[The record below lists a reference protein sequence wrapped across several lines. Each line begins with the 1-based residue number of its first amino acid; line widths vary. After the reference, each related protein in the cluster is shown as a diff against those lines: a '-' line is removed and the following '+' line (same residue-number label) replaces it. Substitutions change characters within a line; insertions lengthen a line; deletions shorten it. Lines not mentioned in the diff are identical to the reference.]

1 MDYKNY
7 NPRAAA
13 LAQARTLLTDAV
25 KAAVADGTLP
35 EAALPDFIVE
45 IPADVKN
52 GDIASNVAMAG
63 ARAFHKA
70 PRQIAEAIT
79 AKLQLDG
86 SLFDRFE
93 VAGPGFINLF
103 LGQDWFTSVVRAAV
117 ANPEYGRTDAGA
129 GKKYNVEFVSANPTG
144 PMHMGNARG
153 GALGDGLAA
162 CLDWAGYDVTRE
174 FYIND
179 AGNQIEK
186 FGKSLAIRYL
196 QLYKGEDACPL
207 PEECYQGADIIARAK
222 EFAEVHGDAYVN
234 KDFDELKKAIVA
246 DALPKNI
253 AGLQRDLGKYR
264 IQYDVWFHESDLH
277 SSGAVKAVVDKLLES
292 GACYKAEDGAIMY
305 RSAQYAA
312 KYGVVNK
319 RKTDDGSEEE
329 AKDEV
334 LVRANGIPTYFAAD
348 IAYHYNKLAVRGFDK
363 AIDVW
368 GADHHGHV
376 ARMKGAMDAIGLD
389 GSRLD
394 IVLMQMVNL
403 MRDGKPVRMSKR
415 TGKAITLTD
424 LLDEVP
430 IDSARFFFN
439 QRESSS
445 TLDFDLD
452 LAVRNDSEN
461 PVYYV
466 QYAHAR
472 ICSVLKKLESEGV
485 KFEGADAVDASVL
498 TGVVNKRKTDDGS
511 EEEAKDEVLVR
522 ANGIPTYFAAD
533 IAYHYNKLAV
543 RGFDKAIDVW
553 GADHH
558 GHVAR
563 MKGAMDAIGLDGSR
577 LDIVLM
583 QMVNLMRDGKPV
595 RMSKRT
601 GKAIT
606 LTDLLDEVPIDSAR
620 FFFNQRESSSTLD
633 FDLDLAV
640 RNDSE
645 NPVYYVQYAHA
656 RICSVLKKLESE
668 GVKFEGADAVDASVL
683 TDPAEQALI
692 RLLAA
697 FPAEITAAAEKY
709 DPARITR
716 YCIDVA
722 SAYHRFYNACRILD
736 AEGAVQQGRIA
747 LCLAVRGVIHNILT
761 MFKVTA
767 PETM

>member
-153 GALGDGLAA
+153 GALGDCLAA
-162 CLDWAGYDVTRE
+162 VLDWSGYDVTRE

-179 AGNQIEK
+179 AGNQIQK

-196 QLYKGEDACPL
+196 QLYKGEEAVPL

-222 EFAEVHGDAYVN
+222 EFAEIHGDSYVD
-234 KDFDELKKAIVA
+234 KDFEELKDALIA

-264 IQYDVWFHESDLH
+264 ITYDVWFHESDLH
-277 SSGAVKAVVDKLLES
+277 KSGAVDDVIKILMDK

-305 RSAQYAA
+305 RSAQYAS
-312 KYGVVNK
+312 KYGVVN
-319 RKTDDGSEEE
+319 RKKDENADGEEE

-348 IAYHYNKLAVRGFDK
+348 IAYHYNKLA
-363 AIDVW
+363 
-368 GADHHGHV
+368 
-376 ARMKGAMDAIGLD
+376 MDAVGLD
-389 GSRLD
+389 GTKLD
-394 IVLMQMVNL
+394 VVLMQMVNL

-472 ICSVLKKLESEGV
+472 ICSVLKKLEAAGV
-485 KFEGADAVDASVL
+485 TFEGADALDASL
-498 TGVVNKRKTDDGS
+498 
-511 EEEAKDEVLVR
+511 
-522 ANGIPTYFAAD
+522 
-533 IAYHYNKLAV
+533 
-543 RGFDKAIDVW
+543 
-553 GADHH
+553 
-558 GHVAR
+558 
-563 MKGAMDAIGLDGSR
+563 
-577 LDIVLM
+577 
-583 QMVNLMRDGKPV
+583 
-595 RMSKRT
+595 
-601 GKAIT
+601 
-606 LTDLLDEVPIDSAR
+606 
-620 FFFNQRESSSTLD
+620 
-633 FDLDLAV
+633 
-640 RNDSE
+640 
-645 NPVYYVQYAHA
+645 
-656 RICSVLKKLESE
+656 
-668 GVKFEGADAVDASVL
+668 L
-683 TDPAEQALI
+683 TDPSEQALL
-692 RLLAA
+692 RLLSA
-697 FPAEITAAAEKY
+697 FPAEIAAAAEKY

-716 YCIDVA
+716 YVIDIA
-722 SAYHRFYNACRILD
+722 TAFHRFYNACRILEAD
-736 AEGAVQQGRIA
+736 PAVRQCRMA
-747 LCLAVRGVIHNILT
+747 LCLAVRSVIHNVLT
-761 MFKVTA
+761 MFKVTV
-767 PETM
+767 PESM

>member
-1 MDYKNY
+1 MEYRNY
-7 NPRAAA
+7 NPRLAA
-13 LAQARTLLTDAV
+13 LTQARTLLT
-25 KAAVADGTLP
+25 AAARAAMADGALPQAELP
-35 EAALPDFIVE
+35 EFIVE

-52 GDIASNVAMAG
+52 GDVACNLAMAG
-63 ARAFHKA
+63 ARVFRKA

-79 AKLQLDG
+79 ARLDLTG
-86 SLFDRFE
+86 ALFDRVE

-103 LGQDWFTSVVRAAV
+103 LGRGWFTSVLRAA
-117 ANPEYGRTDAGA
+117 AADPAYGRTDAGA
-129 GKKYNVEFVSANPTG
+129 GKRYNVEFVSANPTG

-153 GALGDGLAA
+153 GALGDCLAA

-207 PEECYQGADIIARAK
+207 PAECYQGADIIAHAK
-222 EFAEVHGDAYVN
+222 AFADVHGDAYVN
-234 KDFDELKKAIVA
+234 ADFEALKQAIVA
-246 DALPKNI
+246 YALPKNI

-264 IQYDVWFHESDLH
+264 IEYDVWFHESELH
-277 SSGAVKAVVDKLLES
+277 KSGAVQAVVDKLLAS

-312 KYGVVNK
+312 KYGVANK
-319 RKTDDGSEEE
+319 RKTDDGEEE

-348 IAYHYNKLAVRGFDK
+348 IAYHYDKLAVRGFDK

-394 IVLMQMVNL
+394 VVLMQMVNL

-439 QRESSS
+439 QRESTS

-472 ICSVLKKLESEGV
+472 ICSLLKRLESQGV
-485 KFEGADAVDASVL
+485 TFAGADAVDAGVL
-498 TGVVNKRKTDDGS
+498 
-511 EEEAKDEVLVR
+511 A
-522 ANGIPTYFAAD
+522 
-533 IAYHYNKLAV
+533 
-543 RGFDKAIDVW
+543 
-553 GADHH
+553 
-558 GHVAR
+558 
-563 MKGAMDAIGLDGSR
+563 
-577 LDIVLM
+577 
-583 QMVNLMRDGKPV
+583 
-595 RMSKRT
+595 
-601 GKAIT
+601 
-606 LTDLLDEVPIDSAR
+606 
-620 FFFNQRESSSTLD
+620 
-633 FDLDLAV
+633 
-640 RNDSE
+640 
-645 NPVYYVQYAHA
+645 
-656 RICSVLKKLESE
+656 
-668 GVKFEGADAVDASVL
+668 
-683 TDPAEQALI
+683 DPAEQALL

-697 FPAEITAAAEKY
+697 FPAEIAAAAEKY

-722 SAYHRFYNACRILD
+722 TAFHRFYNACRILD
-736 AEGAVQQGRIA
+736 AEGAVQQSRIA
-747 LCLAVRGVIHNILT
+747 LCLGVRGVIHNILT
-761 MFKVTA
+761 MFKINA
-767 PETM
+767 PESM

>member
-1 MDYKNY
+1 MDYQNY
-7 NPRAAA
+7 NPRLAA
-13 LAQARTLLTDAV
+13 LTEARTLLTDAA
-25 KAAVADGTLP
+25 KAAMADGTLP
-35 EAALPDFIVE
+35 TADLPDFIVE

-52 GDIASNVAMAG
+52 GDVASNLAMAG
-63 ARAFHKA
+63 ARVFRKA

-79 AKLQLDG
+79 AKLDLNG
-86 SLFDRFE
+86 SLFAGVDI
-93 VAGPGFINLF
+93 AGPGFINLF
-103 LGQDWFTSVVRAAV
+103 LGKEWFTSVLRAACQ
-117 ANPEYGRTDAGA
+117 NPEYGRTDAGA
-129 GKKYNVEFVSANPTG
+129 GKRYNVEFVSANPTG

-153 GALGDGLAA
+153 GALGDCLAA

-196 QLYKGEDACPL
+196 QLYKGEEACPL
-207 PEECYQGADIIARAK
+207 PAECYQGADIVQRAK

-234 KDFDELKKAIVA
+234 ADFEELKKAIVA

-277 SSGAVKAVVDKLLES
+277 KSGAVQAVVDKLLET

-312 KYGVVNK
+312 KYGVANK
-319 RKTDDGSEEE
+319 RKTEDGSEEE

-376 ARMKGAMDAIGLD
+376 ARMKGAMDAIGLN
-389 GSRLD
+389 GEQLD
-394 IVLMQMVNL
+394 VVLMQMVNL

-439 QRESSS
+439 QRESTS

-472 ICSVLKKLESEGV
+472 ICSLLKKMEEQ
-485 KFEGADAVDASVL
+485 
-498 TGVVNKRKTDDGS
+498 GVVFQGA
-511 EEEAKDEVLVR
+511 E
-522 ANGIPTYFAAD
+522 GIDAA
-533 IAYHYNKLAV
+533 
-543 RGFDKAIDVW
+543 
-553 GADHH
+553 
-558 GHVAR
+558 
-563 MKGAMDAIGLDGSR
+563 
-577 LDIVLM
+577 
-583 QMVNLMRDGKPV
+583 
-595 RMSKRT
+595 
-601 GKAIT
+601 
-606 LTDLLDEVPIDSAR
+606 
-620 FFFNQRESSSTLD
+620 
-633 FDLDLAV
+633 
-640 RNDSE
+640 
-645 NPVYYVQYAHA
+645 
-656 RICSVLKKLESE
+656 
-668 GVKFEGADAVDASVL
+668 VL
-683 TDPAEQALI
+683 TDPSEQALI

-697 FPAEITAAAEKY
+697 FPAEIVAAADKY

-722 SAYHRFYNACRILD
+722 TAFHRFYNACRILD
-736 AEGAVQQGRIA
+736 AEGAVQQSRIA
-747 LCLAVRGVIHNILT
+747 LCLGVRGVIHNILT
-761 MFKVTA
+761 MFKVNA
-767 PETM
+767 PESM

>member
-7 NPRAAA
+7 NPRQAA
-13 LAQARTLLTDAV
+13 LTEARALLTDAA

-35 EAALPDFIVE
+35 AAELPDFIVE

-52 GDIASNVAMAG
+52 GDVASNIAMAG
-63 ARAFHKA
+63 ARVFHKA

-79 AKLQLDG
+79 AKLDLNG
-86 SLFDRFE
+86 TLFSGVDI
-93 VAGPGFINLF
+93 AGPGFINLF
-103 LGQDWFTSVVRAAV
+103 LGQDWFTSVVRAAC

-162 CLDWAGYDVTRE
+162 CLDWAGCDVTRE
-174 FYIND
+174 FYIKD
-179 AGNQIEK
+179 AGNQIQK

-196 QLYKGEDACPL
+196 QLYKGEEACPL
-207 PEECYQGADIIARAK
+207 PEECYQGADIIQRAK
-222 EFAEVHGDAYVN
+222 EFAEVHGDSYVN
-234 KDFDELKKAIVA
+234 ADFEELKEALIA

-264 IQYDVWFHESDLH
+264 IDYDVWFHESDLH
-277 SSGAVKAVVDKLLES
+277 KSGAVQAVVDKLLEI

-389 GSRLD
+389 GNRLD

-472 ICSVLKKLESEGV
+472 ICSVLKKLESEGIT
-485 KFEGADAVDASVL
+485 FNGVD
-498 TGVVNKRKTDDGS
+498 G
-511 EEEAKDEVLVR
+511 
-522 ANGIPTYFAAD
+522 
-533 IAYHYNKLAV
+533 
-543 RGFDKAIDVW
+543 
-553 GADHH
+553 
-558 GHVAR
+558 
-563 MKGAMDAIGLDGSR
+563 
-577 LDIVLM
+577 
-583 QMVNLMRDGKPV
+583 
-595 RMSKRT
+595 
-601 GKAIT
+601 
-606 LTDLLDEVPIDSAR
+606 
-620 FFFNQRESSSTLD
+620 
-633 FDLDLAV
+633 
-640 RNDSE
+640 
-645 NPVYYVQYAHA
+645 
-656 RICSVLKKLESE
+656 
-668 GVKFEGADAVDASVL
+668 VDASVL

-697 FPAEITAAAEKY
+697 FPAEIVAAADKY

-722 SAYHRFYNACRILD
+722 SAYHRFYNACRIMGT
-736 AEGAVQQGRIA
+736 EGAVQQGRIA
-747 LCLAVRGVIHNILT
+747 LCLAVRGVIRNILT
-761 MFKVTA
+761 MFKVSV

>member
-1 MDYKNY
+1 MDYNNS
-7 NPRAAA
+7 NPRQAA
-13 LAQARTLLTDAV
+13 LTEARALLTDAA
-25 KAAVADGTLP
+25 KAAVADGALP
-35 EAALPDFIVE
+35 AAELPDFIVE

-52 GDIASNVAMAG
+52 GDVASNIAMAG

-79 AKLQLDG
+79 AKLDLNG
-86 SLFDRFE
+86 TLFSGVDI
-93 VAGPGFINLF
+93 AGPGFINLF
-103 LGQDWFTSVVRAAV
+103 LGQDWFTSVVRAAC

-174 FYIND
+174 FYLND
-179 AGNQIEK
+179 AGNQIQK

-196 QLYKGEDACPL
+196 QLYKGEEACPL
-207 PEECYQGADIIARAK
+207 PEECYQGADIIQRAK
-222 EFAEVHGDAYVN
+222 EFAEVHSDSYVN
-234 KDFDELKKAIVA
+234 ADFEELKEALIA

-264 IQYDVWFHESDLH
+264 IDYDVWFHESDLH
-277 SSGAVKAVVDKLLES
+277 KSGAVQAVVDKLLEI
-292 GACYKAEDGAIMY
+292 GACYKAEDGAVMY

-319 RKTDDGSEEE
+319 KKADDGSEEE

-389 GSRLD
+389 GNRLD

-472 ICSVLKKLESEGV
+472 ICSVLKKLESEGIT
-485 KFEGADAVDASVL
+485 FNGVD
-498 TGVVNKRKTDDGS
+498 G
-511 EEEAKDEVLVR
+511 
-522 ANGIPTYFAAD
+522 
-533 IAYHYNKLAV
+533 
-543 RGFDKAIDVW
+543 
-553 GADHH
+553 
-558 GHVAR
+558 
-563 MKGAMDAIGLDGSR
+563 
-577 LDIVLM
+577 
-583 QMVNLMRDGKPV
+583 
-595 RMSKRT
+595 
-601 GKAIT
+601 
-606 LTDLLDEVPIDSAR
+606 
-620 FFFNQRESSSTLD
+620 
-633 FDLDLAV
+633 
-640 RNDSE
+640 
-645 NPVYYVQYAHA
+645 
-656 RICSVLKKLESE
+656 
-668 GVKFEGADAVDASVL
+668 VDASVL

-697 FPAEITAAAEKY
+697 FPAEIVAAADKY

-722 SAYHRFYNACRILD
+722 SAYHRFYNACRIMGT
-736 AEGAVQQGRIA
+736 EGAVQQGRIA
-747 LCLAVRGVIHNILT
+747 LCLAVRGVIRNILT
-761 MFKVTA
+761 MFKVSV

>member
-1 MDYKNY
+1 MDYQNY
-7 NPRAAA
+7 NPRLAA
-13 LAQARTLLTDAV
+13 LTEARTLLTDAV
-25 KAAVADGTLP
+25 KAAMADGTLP
-35 EAALPDFIVE
+35 QADLPDFIVE

-52 GDIASNVAMAG
+52 GDVASNLAMAG

-79 AKLQLDG
+79 AKLDLNG
-86 SLFDRFE
+86 TLFAGVDI
-93 VAGPGFINLF
+93 AGPGFINLF
-103 LGQDWFTSVVRAAV
+103 LGQEWFTSILRAAC

-129 GKKYNVEFVSANPTG
+129 GKRYNVEFVSANPTG

-153 GALGDGLAA
+153 GALGDCLAA

-196 QLYKGEDACPL
+196 QLYKGEEACPL
-207 PEECYQGADIIARAK
+207 PAECYQGADIIQRAK
-222 EFAEVHGDAYVN
+222 EFAGVHGDAYVN
-234 KDFDELKKAIVA
+234 ADFEELKKAIVA

-253 AGLQRDLGKYR
+253 EGLQRDLGKYR

-277 SSGAVKAVVDKLLES
+277 KSGAVQAVVDKLLET

-312 KYGVVNK
+312 KYGVANK
-319 RKTDDGSEEE
+319 RKTEDGSEEE

-376 ARMKGAMDAIGLD
+376 ARMKGAMDAIGLH
-389 GSRLD
+389 GEQLD
-394 IVLMQMVNL
+394 VVLMQMVNL

-472 ICSVLKKLESEGV
+472 ICSLLKKLDEQGV
-485 KFEGADAVDASVL
+485 QFAGAEQVDA
-498 TGVVNKRKTDDGS
+498 T
-511 EEEAKDEVLVR
+511 
-522 ANGIPTYFAAD
+522 
-533 IAYHYNKLAV
+533 
-543 RGFDKAIDVW
+543 
-553 GADHH
+553 
-558 GHVAR
+558 
-563 MKGAMDAIGLDGSR
+563 
-577 LDIVLM
+577 
-583 QMVNLMRDGKPV
+583 
-595 RMSKRT
+595 
-601 GKAIT
+601 
-606 LTDLLDEVPIDSAR
+606 
-620 FFFNQRESSSTLD
+620 
-633 FDLDLAV
+633 
-640 RNDSE
+640 
-645 NPVYYVQYAHA
+645 
-656 RICSVLKKLESE
+656 
-668 GVKFEGADAVDASVL
+668 VL
-683 TDPAEQALI
+683 TDPSEQALL

-697 FPAEITAAAEKY
+697 FPAEIVAAADKY

-722 SAYHRFYNACRILD
+722 TAFHRFYNACRILD
-736 AEGAVQQGRIA
+736 VEGAVQQSRIA
-747 LCLAVRGVIHNILT
+747 LCLGVRSVIHNILT
-761 MFKVTA
+761 MFKINA
-767 PETM
+767 PESM

>member
-222 EFAEVHGDAYVN
+222 EFAEVHGDSYVE

-264 IQYDVWFHESDLH
+264 IEYDVWFHESDLH
-277 SSGAVKAVVDKLLES
+277 NSGAVKAVVDKLLET

-403 MRDGKPVRMSKR
+403 MRDGKPVMQPVVGGILKNRERVGDRQHAPAAGAGRREAPGDGGIAQSIGAFGIALRPFLVIGLKLHQR
-415 TGKAITLTD
+415 GRKAD
-424 LLDEVP
+424 MQPDEVTRRRELLQLGKCS
-430 IDSARFFFN
+430 IDFRAR
-439 QRESSS
+439 RH
-445 TLDFDLD
+445 DDLD
-452 LAVRNDSEN
+452 RLRFLYVIWKMAQIAVVSSDSVH
-461 PVYYV
+461 P
-466 QYAHAR
+466 H
-472 ICSVLKKLESEGV
+472 VL
-485 KFEGADAVDASVL
+485 F
-498 TGVVNKRKTDDGS
+498 
-511 EEEAKDEVLVR
+511 
-522 ANGIPTYFAAD
+522 
-533 IAYHYNKLAV
+533 
-543 RGFDKAIDVW
+543 
-553 GADHH
+553 
-558 GHVAR
+558 
-563 MKGAMDAIGLDGSR
+563 R
-577 LDIVLM
+577 L
-583 QMVNLMRDGKPV
+583 P
-595 RMSKRT
+595 
-601 GKAIT
+601 
-606 LTDLLDEVPIDSAR
+606 
-620 FFFNQRESSSTLD
+620 
-633 FDLDLAV
+633 
-640 RNDSE
+640 
-645 NPVYYVQYAHA
+645 
-656 RICSVLKKLESE
+656 
-668 GVKFEGADAVDASVL
+668 
-683 TDPAEQALI
+683 
-692 RLLAA
+692 
-697 FPAEITAAAEKY
+697 
-709 DPARITR
+709 
-716 YCIDVA
+716 
-722 SAYHRFYNACRILD
+722 
-736 AEGAVQQGRIA
+736 
-747 LCLAVRGVIHNILT
+747 
-761 MFKVTA
+761 
-767 PETM
+767 